1 MAGSDGTDGRP
12 GAPTPP
18 APGSLAPPWA
28 PVAAA
33 LATLFTVALSGRVWH
48 STGLPGVDAWM
59 LDLLGAQSDE
69 RQLRLA
75 TEVASGLRALTVA
88 GILATAL
95 VAWRV
100 LRWWSAVALALLAPA
115 ATLAAER
122 LLKLLVARRAPGS
135 LVFQYPVGAYG
146 GRDRAGPQP
155 GADPPSGHGAT
166 PGQAVHRAVR
176 RAPSAADG
184 LGAPGRDGAP
194 ADRRHRRGI
203 DRRSGDAGHRPPA
216 RPVSPGRTPR
226 APCPWSREGGRTAGR
241 PRAPAAR
248 PRPPRSRS
256 CRGR

>member
-1 MAGSDGTDGRP
+1 MAGSDGTYGRP
-12 GAPTPP
+12 AAPTPP

-115 ATLAAER
+115 AR
-122 LLKLLVARRAPGS
+122 LARRAAAQAAGGPPGARLAGLPVPVGHVAVATALILS
-135 LVFQYPVGAYG
+135 LVLLL
-146 GRDRAGPQP
+146 R
-155 GADPPSGHGAT
+155 
-166 PGQAVHRAVR
+166 
-176 RAPSAADG
+176 
-184 LGAPGRDGAP
+184 P
-194 ADRRHRRGI
+194 AM
-203 DRRSGDAGHRPPA
+203 
-216 RPVSPGRTPR
+216 
-226 APCPWSREGGRTAGR
+226 
-241 PRAPAAR
+241 AR
-248 PRPPRSRS
+248 PRVKLSIGLSRS
-256 CRGR
+256 

>member
-1 MAGSDGTDGRP
+1 MADELPPDPDTGGRP
-12 GAPTPP
+12 AARWRSGHEGGLLDLIGPTRPDTLPLRSIVGEQHAEACPSHGRERWDLWPP
-18 APGSLAPPWA
+18 SRPHTARSRFPGSAIWA

-75 TEVASGLRALTVA
+75 AEVASGLRALTVA

-115 ATLAAER
+115 ARLAAER

-135 LVFQYPVGAYG
+135 LVFQYP
-146 GRDRAGPQP
+146 
-155 GADPPSGHGAT
+155 SGHVAVAT
-166 PGQAVHRAVR
+166 ALILSLVLILR
-176 RAPSAADG
+176 
-184 LGAPGRDGAP
+184 P
-194 ADRRHRRGI
+194 AM
-203 DRRSGDAGHRPPA
+203 
-216 RPVSPGRTPR
+216 
-226 APCPWSREGGRTAGR
+226 
-241 PRAPAAR
+241 AR
-248 PRPPRSRS
+248 PRVKLSIGLSRS
-256 CRGR
+256 